1 MKHVILILLAVLCC
15 AGLSAQNKAMS
26 DTLQTLLNQAGTAAK
41 DKNYRKADCLYREA
55 MDYAHAKS
63 DKDIPIWMKQN
74 IDASCYYNIACIYS
88 LTGKKEPALNALKNS
103 IEAGYSDY
111 SWAMKDPDLD
121 NIRKESYFKEMMRG
135 LQAKYDYFEILK
147 KSGKYQGDA
156 KNADLPRFTYL
167 DQNDP
172 RLVNLR
178 KTLNLDSIAGSGDE
192 ISKIKNLC
200 LWVHNAVRH
209 DGGAENPKEK
219 NAPALLKVCKE
230 ENRGINCRM
239 MSTILNECYLAMGF
253 KSRFMTCMPK
263 DENDFDCHVVNIVWS
278 DSLGKWIMAD
288 PTFYAFFSD
297 DKGELMSIGE
307 ARQALV
313 EGKQIHLN
321 PEANWNGQKKN
332 EAEYIA
338 YMTKNFYWFMCPL
351 DSTYDTETVRKGVYY
366 MQLLPGEFKSPSND
380 YISRDPARFWAR
392 PE

>member
-15 AGLSAQNKAMS
+15 AGLSAQNKEITDS
-26 DTLQTLLNQAGTAAK
+26 LQSLLSQADAAAK

-55 MDYAHAKS
+55 IDYAHAKS
-63 DKDIPIWMKQN
+63 DKDIPAWMKQN

-103 IEAGYSDY
+103 IEAGYSGY

-200 LWVHNAVRH
+200 LWLHNTVRH
-209 DGGAENPKEK
+209 DGGSNNPEEK
-219 NAPALLKVCKE
+219 NALALLKVCKE
-230 ENRGINCRM
+230 ENRGVNCRM
-239 MSTILNECYLAMGF
+239 LSTILNECYLAMGF

-263 DENDFDCHVVNIVWS
+263 SDKDTDCHVVNIVWS
-278 DSLGKWIMAD
+278 NQLDKWIMAD
-288 PTFYAFFSD
+288 PSFYAFFLDS
-297 DKGELMSIGE
+297 KGNLLGLEE
-307 ARQALV
+307 ARQLMVA
-313 EGKQIHLN
+313 GKTVKVN
-321 PEANWNGQKKN
+321 PEANWNGQKRSEAQHLEYMAKN
-332 EAEYIA
+332 L
-338 YMTKNFYWFMCPL
+338 YWFSCPVA
-351 DSTYDTETVRKGVYY
+351 STYDTETEGAEDGYAMLV
-366 MQLLPGEFKSPSND
+366 PGDFKPWQNN
-380 YISRDPARFWAR
+380 YLSRDPGYFWAR

>member
-1 MKHVILILLAVLCC
+1 MTRTKIFVFTLLSAFCA
-15 AGLSAQNKAMS
+15 AGLHGQSAVTDSVSVLLKKTNAAMKARDYAESARLIDQTIAYTKAQN
-26 DTLQTLLNQAGTAAK
+26 DPYLN
-41 DKNYRKADCLYREA
+41 KNAV
-55 MDYAHAKS
+55 YALS
-63 DKDIPIWMKQN
+63 
-74 IDASCYYNIACIYS
+74 YYNLACIQA
-88 LTGKKEPALNALKNS
+88 LEGKKEAAIEAFTKAVDSGYGNFRWALKDTDLK
-103 IEAGYSDY
+103 IIQD
-111 SWAMKDPDLD
+111 DPAFAAQIQR
-121 NIRKESYFKEMMRG
+121 IREN
-135 LQAKYDYFEILK
+135 YDYPYVLSH
-147 KSGKYQGDA
+147 SGAYKGDA
-156 KNADLPRFTYL
+156 PDADLPPFTYL
-167 DQNDP
+167 SQNDP
-172 RLVNLR
+172 RLVSLR
-178 KTLNLDSIAGSGDE
+178 KTLKLDSIAGSGDE

-253 KSRFMTCMPK
+253 KSRFITCMPK

-297 DKGELMSIGE
+297 DKGELISIE
-307 ARQALV
+307 DARQALV

-332 EAEYIA
+332 KAEYIA

-366 MQLLPGEFKSPSND
+366 MQLLPGDFKSPSND